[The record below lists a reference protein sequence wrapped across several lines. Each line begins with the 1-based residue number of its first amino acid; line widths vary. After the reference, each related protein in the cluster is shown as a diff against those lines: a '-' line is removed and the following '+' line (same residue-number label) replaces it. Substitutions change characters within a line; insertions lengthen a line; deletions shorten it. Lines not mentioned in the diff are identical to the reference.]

1 MASGDWSP
9 APLPGHCSHSEKHP
23 KHPHILKV
31 DVDDDDDD
39 DDVDDDYY
47 TDNFQGEYSS
57 RAKEK
62 YKGKDKEAL
71 EKRLDWMANQ
81 VYWLYKN
88 NWQNN
93 DMGK

>member
-9 APLPGHCSHSEKHP
+9 APLPGHCSHIEKHP
-23 KHPHILKV
+23 KHPHIFK
-31 DVDDDDDD
+31 VDDDDDD
-39 DDVDDDYY
+39 AVDDDYY

-62 YKGKDKEAL
+62 DKGKDKEAL
-71 EKRLDWMANQ
+71 EKRLDWMANP

-88 NWQNN
+88 NHQNN